1 MPKLNA
7 LVAGSTGYIG
17 TQLIKILVKH
27 KHINIKYLC
36 GNSSVGKSIVSYDK
50 SLSKYKLP
58 KIKKFNK
65 NLLNDVDVIFTALPN
80 GEAQDISKH
89 LNNKNILIDL
99 AADFRLEKASEYKK
113 WYKQKHRAVKLI
125 KKSIYSLPE
134 INMENTQTISKTP
147 KLKLD
152 FKDSKYATG
161 RRKTSIAKVWL
172 KKGSGKIYVNGKLF
186 SDYFADETHKMQI
199 TRPFEIINQST
210 DYDVR
215 CSVKGGG
222 PTGQAGAMVH
232 GIAKALVLFDENLKG
247 TLKTEKLT
255 TRDSRAVER
264 KKPGRRKARRSFQF
278 SKR

>member
-1 MPKLNA
+1 ME
-7 LVAGSTGYIG
+7 
-17 TQLIKILVKH
+17 
-27 KHINIKYLC
+27 
-36 GNSSVGKSIVSYDK
+36 SVQPNQKN
-50 SLSKYKLP
+50 P
-58 KIKKFNK
+58 KI
-65 NLLNDVDVIFTALPN
+65 
-80 GEAQDISKH
+80 
-89 LNNKNILIDL
+89 
-99 AADFRLEKASEYKK
+99 
-113 WYKQKHRAVKLI
+113 
-125 KKSIYSLPE
+125 
-134 INMENTQTISKTP
+134 
-147 KLKLD
+147 KLD

-172 KKGSGKIYVNGKLF
+172 KKGTGKIYVNGKLYSEYF
-186 SDYFADETHKMQI
+186 SDDNHKMQI
-199 TRPFEIINQST
+199 IRPFELIKKPT

-232 GIAKALVLFDENLKG
+232 GISKALVLFDENFKS